1 MKTCGI
7 SGLVCATVSE
17 LMAGKFFLFFPSL
30 IEVTTV
36 ETNYWIQFQFLTKC
50 ETCSACDY
58 CSGF

>member
-1 MKTCGI
+1 MKTCGV
-7 SGLVCATVSE
+7 SGLVFATISE
-17 LMAGKFFLFFPSL
+17 LMAGKFFFPSS